1 MRPTGEP
8 GPPPPHE
15 RAARGA
21 PPRRARDAHGQR
33 DVPLSYE
40 QTPLELTRLHPP
52 PPRGGCHFEALR
64 LSACCFACA
73 LSSTLQKS
81 SIEISGPPQWSMTC
95 CSSPSVMFSPSS
107 LATRRKFLS
116 EMRPVSSSSN
126 SRNALMAS
134 SRQSR
139 CDILTAITE
148 WKVSNGICPVPSLS
162 DSWIILRTS
171 SRLGSNPIAR
181 IATFS
186 SSASIL
192 PESSVS
198 KSLKASRISSRS
210 SWVRDLTASDL
221 SLLW

>member
-1 MRPTGEP
+1 MPTDNATYRSRTNRHHSNSQDSV
-8 GPPPPHE
+8 PPL
-15 RAARGA
+15 
-21 PPRRARDAHGQR
+21 RRA
-33 DVPLSYE
+33 
-40 QTPLELTRLHPP
+40 
-52 PPRGGCHFEALR
+52 GGYHFEALR

-186 SSASIL
+186 SSASIF